1 MPTMHPLATR
11 RSARSHP
18 TLTRAQWAPVDLTLT
33 RSTVETSRPA
43 AGEGRARARRRNI
56 DPSGWGSLGLSRG
69 SVPWAE
75 GRLRRP
81 SGRSRADGNRCL

>member
-18 TLTRAQWAPVDLTLT
+18 RPVGSVDLTLT

-69 SVPWAE
+69 SVPWAG

-81 SGRSRADGNRCL
+81 YERFRITSKS